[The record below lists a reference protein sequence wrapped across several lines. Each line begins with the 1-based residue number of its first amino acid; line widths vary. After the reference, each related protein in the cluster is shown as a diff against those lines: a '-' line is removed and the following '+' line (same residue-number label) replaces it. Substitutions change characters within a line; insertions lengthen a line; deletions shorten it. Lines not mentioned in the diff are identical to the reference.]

1 MFIII
6 IGLECIKIPY
16 KTKSTQ
22 AIVFTILNVIIFVN
36 TIEISTTIIAKYPNI
51 SIKLVIV

>member
-36 TIEISTTIIAKYPNI
+36 NIEISTTIIAKYPNI

>member
-36 TIEISTTIIAKYPNI
+36 NIERVLMKLKTPKP
-51 SIKLVIV
+51 IKG